1 MLDFLSTRDEILK
14 NMNLDE
20 KVGLNEKRVIE
31 NREKYGVNAFTR
43 QKPISMIQRI
53 LETLKDPMILMLI
66 FAFLIAVAVNIAHH
80 IQGSPTDFIEC
91 IGIFFAVVLSV
102 AITVIMEGKS
112 AKAFEAI
119 SKINE
124 DIHVRVIRNS
134 NVESILQKDIVV
146 GDIVLI
152 ETGDKLPADGR
163 ILESVVLNI
172 DEAPLTGES
181 LPVEKNALAIIENE
195 KTTLAE
201 RINMV
206 YSGCFVTSG
215 NGKMIVTS
223 VGDSTEFGKIA
234 SELSSTEKTT
244 TPLQEKLTSLGKKIA
259 VGGVTISL
267 LVFIIHILSFI
278 KEGNLNFINVSDAF
292 IASII
297 LIVAAIPEGLPTI
310 VAVSLSV
317 NIIKMSKQ
325 NALVKKMVACE
336 TIGSINVVCSDKT
349 GTFTEN
355 RMTLTDA
362 YINGEC
368 FKAHAITDNYV
379 MENFAINS
387 TAHVNFETE
396 LPKFLGNPTECALLV
411 SINKSGGS
419 YMNIREEAN
428 VLYEYPFSS
437 ETKNMT
443 TIASIN
449 GHTTVY
455 TKGSPEKIFSM
466 CNIDDNT
473 MKNIQSKIM
482 GYQEKAQRIIA
493 FAHKDIENK
502 GDINFLLDRE
512 NVEGNMIYDGFVAI
526 TDPIRP
532 EVYDAVNKLRSSGI
546 DIKMLTGDNIITA
559 SAIATELGMLDH
571 KHIAIEAKEIESMSD
586 EALTKMLPNIRVIAR
601 STPTIKMRVVNSLKL
616 AGHVVAVTGDGINDA
631 PAIKN
636 ADVGISMGITG
647 TEVSKEASDIV
658 LLDDSF
664 ATIVKAVQWGRG
676 IYENFQRFIQ
686 FQLTVNVASVSI
698 VFISTLMGLAAPFT
712 ALQLLWVNI
721 IMDGPP
727 ALALGLEPI
736 RDDLMKRMPV
746 KRDANIVTKDMFSK
760 IIFIALSMILIF
772 MTQSE
777 LNILKASEAEKSTV
791 LFTLFVIF
799 QLFNSLNSRELGNDT
814 IFKYFFNNKLV
825 FLSIFGAFVMQII
838 VTQFGGAL
846 FHTTPLSLNMWLKV
860 ILLAFSV
867 TVLSEIFKV
876 TRRLIARN

>member
-1 MLDFLSTRDEILK
+1 MHDFLGTKEDLLK
-14 NMNLDE
+14 NMKVDA
-20 KVGLNEKRVIE
+20 KVGLTEKLVIE
-31 NREKYGVNAFTR
+31 NREKYGVNAFKK
-43 QKPISMIQRI
+43 QKSISMVTRI
-53 LETLKDPMILMLI
+53 LEALKEPMVLMLI
-66 FAFLIAVAVNIAHH
+66 FAAFIAVTVNIVLYT
-80 IQGSPTDFIEC
+80 QGAPTDFIEC
-91 IGIFFAVVLSV
+91 IGIFFAVILSV

-124 DIHVRVIRNS
+124 DINVHVIRNG
-134 NVESILQKDIVV
+134 NVESISQKDLVV

-152 ETGDKLPADGR
+152 ETGDKLSADGR

-172 DEAPLTGES
+172 DESPLTGES
-181 LPVEKNALAIIENE
+181 LPVEKNASAILESDI
-195 KTTLAE
+195 TPLAE
-201 RINMV
+201 RINML

-234 SELSSTEKTT
+234 KELSSTEKTT
-244 TPLQEKLTSLGKKIA
+244 TPLQEKLASLGKKIA
-259 VGGVTISL
+259 IAGVTISF
-267 LVFIIHILSFI
+267 LVFVIHVLRFI
-278 KEGNLNFINVSDAF
+278 KEGNLNFTNVSEAF
-292 IASII
+292 ITSII

-336 TIGSINVVCSDKT
+336 TIGSINVICSDKT

-362 YINGEC
+362 YINGKY
-368 FKAHAITDNYV
+368 FKSEDLKDNYV
-379 MENFAINS
+379 IENFAINS
-387 TAHVNFETE
+387 TAHVNFESSI
-396 LPKFLGNPTECALLV
+396 PKFLGNPTECALLV
-411 SINKSGGS
+411 SIHKSGGA

-428 VLYEYPFSS
+428 IIYEYPFSS

-443 TIASIN
+443 TIAEIN

-466 CNIDDNT
+466 CNIDNDT
-473 MKNIQSKIM
+473 MKDIQAKIM

-493 FAHKDIENK
+493 FAHKDIKETSS
-502 GDINFLLDRE
+502 INFAEERE
-512 NVEGNMIYDGFVAI
+512 NVESSMVYDGFVAI
-526 TDPIRP
+526 TDPIRK
-532 EVYDAVNKLRSSGI
+532 EVYSAVDSLRSSGI

-559 SAIATELGMLDH
+559 SAIARELGMLDE
-571 KHIAIEAKEIESMSD
+571 KHIAIEAKEIENMSD
-586 EALTKMLPNIRVIAR
+586 EELTKILPSIRVIAR

-698 VFISTLMGLAAPFT
+698 VFISTLMGLKAPFT

-736 RDDLMKRMPV
+736 RDDLMKKMPV
-746 KRDANIVTKDMFSK
+746 KRNANIVTKDMFSK
-760 IIFIALSMILIF
+760 IVFIALSMILIF

-777 LNILKASEAEKSTV
+777 INILKAEDSEKSTV

-814 IFKYFFNNKLV
+814 IFKHFFNNKLV
-825 FLSIFGAFVMQII
+825 FLSLFAAFIMQIV
-838 VTQFGGAL
+838 VTQFGGEL
-846 FHTTPLSLNMWLKV
+846 FNTVPLSLNMWLKV
-860 ILLAFSV
+860 VLLAFSV

-876 TRRLIARN
+876 TRRIITRK